1 MVIHLQSFMAQKK
14 CGAAVFRITTGTA
27 KRRIEIQINKAV
39 RTLAGIR
46 TTLLYPFLYY
56 GWQGCPDNQTKL
68 AVLS

>member
-1 MVIHLQSFMAQKK
+1 MAQKK

>member
-1 MVIHLQSFMAQKK
+1 MAQKK

-56 GWQGCPDNQTKL
+56 SWQDYPDNQTKL

>member
-1 MVIHLQSFMAQKK
+1 MAQK
-14 CGAAVFRITTGTA
+14 TGTA

-56 GWQGCPDNQTKL
+56 GLQGYPYGRTKL

>member
-1 MVIHLQSFMAQKK
+1 MAQKK

-46 TTLLYPFLYY
+46 TSIRTTLLYPFLYY
-56 GWQGCPDNQTKL
+56 GLQGYPYGRTKL